1 MLRVVLDTNVLV
13 SAAIGSPQGA
23 SAVLLAA
30 AQSGEITILACTGLI
45 DELSDTLGRPHLRKR
60 ISQDEADA
68 YVDGVTLLAEWVDD
82 RRSEQIPRICADSED
97 DFLVALY
104 QDGDAAMLISGDRAV
119 QQITYPNVYVYTP
132 VEAIKVLARRREQ
145 GANYLPGQAED
156 FRRHVEAEGHRP
168 LVTLYAHLHR
178 LLMLGS
184 PEELET
190 KLPALVVPDA
200 LAGFRAE
207 VDAVRELLT
216 DRALYSRPS
225 YAAPDIAH
233 LRLPPDTGEL
243 IRYAES
249 VVLPQSTIF
258 VTVQRCPDLDDPPW
272 LSVDHW
278 RIYNVGVDPVPPH
291 AVPKRPLA

>member
-13 SAAIGSPQGA
+13 SAAIGSLQGA

-30 AQSGEITILACTGLI
+30 AQSREITILACTRLI

-82 RRSEQIPRICADSED
+82 RPAEQIPPICAGSED

-104 QDGDAAMLISGDRAV
+104 QDGDAVMLISGDRAV

-132 VEAIKVLARRREQ
+132 VEAVKVLARRREQ
-145 GANYLPGQAED
+145 GANYLPGEAED
-156 FRRHVEAEGHRP
+156 FRLHVEAEGHRP

-200 LAGFRAE
+200 LAGFAPKWTQCVNFSPTVPCIRGLPTLRPISHTC
-207 VDAVRELLT
+207 DCPPTRE
-216 DRALYSRPS
+216 SS
-225 YAAPDIAH
+225 
-233 LRLPPDTGEL
+233 
-243 IRYAES
+243 
-249 VVLPQSTIF
+249 F
-258 VTVQRCPDLDDPPW
+258 VTPRTWCFPNRRF
-272 LSVDHW
+272 S
-278 RIYNVGVDPVPPH
+278 
-291 AVPKRPLA
+291 